1 MSLAIFILGGKAIN
15 NEFLRMLGVNETV
28 FLAMIMCGGFLIVT
42 ASVGVSA
49 AYSKNECLAFIV
61 RIYLTL
67 NYVKF
72 GFLGMSIMLVFIAL
86 STGLLIMKRKKI

>member
-1 MSLAIFILGGKAIN
+1 MSLAIFILGAKAIN

-28 FLAMIMCGGFLIVT
+28 FLVMIMSGGFLVVT

-61 RIYLTL
+61 R
-67 NYVKF
+67 K
-72 GFLGMSIMLVFIAL
+72 
-86 STGLLIMKRKKI
+86 

>member
-1 MSLAIFILGGKAIN
+1 MSLAIFILGGKAIS
-15 NEFLRMLGVNETV
+15 NEFLRMIGVNETV

-61 RIYLTL
+61 RMVFKFTL
-67 NYVKF
+67 F
-72 GFLGMSIMLVFIAL
+72 SLDSLECPSCL
-86 STGLLIMKRKKI
+86 SL

>member
-1 MSLAIFILGGKAIN
+1 VSLAIFILGGKAIS
-15 NEFLRMLGVNETV
+15 NEFLRMIGVNETV

-61 RIYLTL
+61 RMVFNSHFLVRIPWNVHHACLYSSLHRPF
-67 NYVKF
+67 NYE
-72 GFLGMSIMLVFIAL
+72 A
-86 STGLLIMKRKKI
+86 

>member
-1 MSLAIFILGGKAIN
+1 MSLAIFILGGKAIS
-15 NEFLRMLGVNETV
+15 NEFLRMIGVNETV

-61 RIYLTL
+61 R
-67 NYVKF
+67 
-72 GFLGMSIMLVFIAL
+72 MVFILTFLVWIPWNVHHACL
-86 STGLLIMKRKKI
+86 YSSLNRSFDYET